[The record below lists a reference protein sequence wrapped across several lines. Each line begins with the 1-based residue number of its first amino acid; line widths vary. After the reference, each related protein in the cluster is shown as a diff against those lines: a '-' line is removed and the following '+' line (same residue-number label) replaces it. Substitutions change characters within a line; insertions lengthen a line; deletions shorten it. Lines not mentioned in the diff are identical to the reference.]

1 MDMYQKKEMRKNKKL
16 NEDTKSLPSTSINFY
31 PGHMAKTRRLIAEK
45 YPLIDIVYEVVDARI
60 PFSSKIKDIYNIIG
74 NKPKIL
80 IMTKKDLCDE
90 KITDAWVKYYENL
103 GTPVVLVDLN
113 NSNDYEK
120 IVTLTHQIMEKTQEK
135 RVDKGL
141 KEKEIRA
148 LVVGIPNV
156 GKSTLINRLCQR
168 KVASVGNKPG
178 VTQNVSWLRTHSDI
192 LLLDTPGILWP
203 KLDQNDVAYN
213 LASFTAIKE
222 EVLPVDDIAVYILKK
237 LSSYYPDKLE
247 EAYGLTS
254 FTDDNVMEGY
264 ETIAKK
270 IGALKN
276 NEVDYERVSMKVIND
291 IKLERIKGITFDRK

>member
-1 MDMYQKKEMRKNKKL
+1 MDVNKMDNNLKTT
-16 NEDTKSLPSTSINFY
+16 NINFY
-31 PGHMAKTRRLIAEK
+31 PGHMAKARRLIAEK

-90 KITDAWVKYYENL
+90 KITNAWVNYYENL
-103 GTPVVLVDLN
+103 GNPVVLVDLN
-113 NSNDYEK
+113 NTNDYEK
-120 IVTLTHQIMEKTQEK
+120 IVTLTHQIMAKTQEK
-135 RVDKGL
+135 RMDKGL

-156 GKSTLINRLCQR
+156 GKSTLINRLCKR
-168 KVASVGNKPG
+168 KVANVGNKPG
-178 VTQNVSWLRTHSDI
+178 VTQNISWLRTHSDI

-203 KLDQNDVAYN
+203 KLDQNEVAYN

-237 LSSYYPDKLE
+237 LSMYYPDKLQE
-247 EAYGLTS
+247 YYGLEKV
-254 FTDDNVMEGY
+254 DDENIMEAY
-264 ETIAKK
+264 ETIGKK
-270 IGALKN
+270 IGAMRN
-276 NEVDYERVSMKVIND
+276 GEVDYERVSTKIIND
-291 IKLERIKGITFDRK
+291 IKLEKIKGITFDRK